1 MYLFFKNNS
10 QAKKYHSI
18 YRMSCYNLITYR
30 DPGDRRSILKQAEN
44 IPGQKKLNTEM
55 KLLNIF
61 EGF

>member
-1 MYLFFKNNS
+1 
-10 QAKKYHSI
+10 
-18 YRMSCYNLITYR
+18 MSCYNLITYR